1 MMNIKVLTILAV
13 VISTIYIYY
22 TVQKD
27 KDGLYETLSI
37 ASDKISEHII
47 EEPTIKTI
55 VKTIPIAEPVI
66 EKVVLEEKVS
76 ISKQVVEPS
85 IEVVEKIEIEEPIIK
100 KVVLEEKVSI
110 SKQEIYVKEDINY
123 EESLESTI
131 AAALKGIITY
141 KIIKTEENK

>member
-66 EKVVLEEKVS
+66 EKQVIKPAIKVVEQIEEPIIKKIVLEEKVS
-76 ISKQVVEPS
+76 IE
-85 IEVVEKIEIEEPIIK
+85 
-100 KVVLEEKVSI
+100 
-110 SKQEIYVKEDINY
+110 KQEIYVKEDIRH
-123 EESLESTI
+123 EEGLESII
-131 AAALKGIITY
+131 AAALEGINTY